1 MRANKFLV
9 SLGVARSRAHA
20 DLLLSSGRITTAL
33 TGPALSLGT
42 RITPTNSQLFMDGAP
57 LPLPT
62 TAPHVY
68 LALHKPPGYLTAWA
82 TAEEA
87 RPTLDD
93 ALRLMTGT
101 PPDTHGRKLFYAGR
115 LDYESEGLVLL
126 STDGDWV
133 QKVSHPRHGCLK
145 RYVVGA
151 RYVAGGAG
159 ADTDTDTDTGAGAGM
174 DLAAHLVK
182 RLKHG
187 VRLAEDP
194 RDAAGATPG
203 GATTTTTTT
212 TRSAKAVNARVL
224 GVEGVGEGV
233 GRAPSAR
240 IELDLQEGR
249 KRVVRRMFDALG
261 WEVTQLVRTRVG
273 GVDLSGLKAGA
284 WRAVAEEGPLG

>member
-9 SLGVARSRAHA
+9 SLGAARSRAHA
-20 DLLLSSGRITTAL
+20 DLLLSAGRVTLTP
-33 TGPALSLGT
+33 TGPVLALGT
-42 RITPTNSQLFMDGAP
+42 RITSANAQLFLDSKP

-68 LALHKPPGYLTAWA
+68 IALHKPPGYLTAWS
-82 TAEEA
+82 TEEEA

-101 PPDTHGRKLFYAGR
+101 PPDTQGRKLFYAGR

-133 QKVSHPRHGCLK
+133 QKISHPRHGCLK
-145 RYVVGA
+145 KYAVEA
-151 RYVAGGAG
+151 RYVGEEAAGGGTAG
-159 ADTDTDTDTGAGAGM
+159 ANL
-174 DLAAHLVK
+174 LAASLAT

-187 VRLAEDP
+187 VKLTEDP
-194 RDAAGATPG
+194 RDAGTPS
-203 GATTTTTTT
+203 ASTSTSPA
-212 TRSAKAVNARVL
+212 RSAKALNARVL
-224 GVEGVGEGV
+224 EVDEGVGG
-233 GRAPSAR
+233 APTAR
-240 IELDLQEGR
+240 IEVDLQEGR

-273 GVDLSGLKAGA
+273 GVDLSGLGAGA
-284 WRAVAEEGPLG
+284 WRAVTEEGALGK